1 MTSGITEQVQHQQAV
16 TAAKT
21 RSIVLPAALAILL
34 FALIAYIQFS
44 LVLGQY
50 GFFAELPLAIG
61 FYYCWAWHLKLRD
74 KAQKLEAK

>member
-1 MTSGITEQVQHQQAV
+1 MTGAITEQVKHQQAV

-21 RSIVLPAALAILL
+21 RAVVIPAALAILL

-61 FYYCWAWHLKLRD
+61 FYYCWAWHLKMRD
-74 KAQKLEAK
+74 KARNLAAK